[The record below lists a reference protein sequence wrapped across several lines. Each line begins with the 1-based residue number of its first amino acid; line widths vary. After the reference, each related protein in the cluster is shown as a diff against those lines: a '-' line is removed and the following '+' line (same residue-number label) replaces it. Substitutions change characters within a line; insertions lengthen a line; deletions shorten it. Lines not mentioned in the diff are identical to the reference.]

1 MTHGESKKRGIAPII
16 RWLLLLV
23 IFILPAFVLKSH
35 YLLYLATLSCVY
47 FISASGLN
55 VILGYA
61 GQISL
66 AQAAFMGIGS
76 YTVALLSPTLSFWL
90 ALPLGGIVAF
100 VLGLCLGFPSLKVK
114 HHYLAM
120 VTLGFNIIVYLVLTN
135 EQQITGGPY
144 GVFNIARPRIGA
156 FKLTSDAR
164 YHIVVAVVTFVLM
177 VLLYWALNSQ
187 WGRAFKGI
195 RENELR
201 AEMIGV
207 SLRNYKLA
215 AFAIGSGL
223 AGISGGLLAPLLSY
237 IDPTIFVIGF
247 SFQFL
252 LMVVVGGI
260 GRFEGPFI
268 GTLIVT
274 LMPEVLRIADRLY
287 FVIFAFV
294 AMLIMVFMPKGSVAL
309 WDWLFKKITGKEAP
323 QLTK

>member
-1 MTHGESKKRGIAPII
+1 MTIAQSKKTRAASLI

-23 IFILPAFVLKSH
+23 IFILPAFVVRSH
-35 YLLYLATLSCVY
+35 YMLYLATLSCIY

-66 AQAAFMGIGS
+66 AQAAFMGIGA
-76 YTVALLSPTLSFWL
+76 YTVALLGPKFSFWL
-90 ALPLGGIVAF
+90 ALPLGGLVAF

-144 GVFNIARPRIGA
+144 GIFNISRPKTGLLN
-156 FKLTSDAR
+156 FTSDHN
-164 YHIVVAVVTFVLM
+164 YHIVVAIVTYIFIVLI
-177 VLLYWALNSQ
+177 YWALNSQ

-207 SLRNYKLA
+207 NLRNYKLA

-223 AGISGGLLAPLLSY
+223 AGIAGGLLAPLFHNPPYHLQ
-237 IDPTIFVIGF
+237 P
-247 SFQFL
+247 
-252 LMVVVGGI
+252 
-260 GRFEGPFI
+260 R
-268 GTLIVT
+268 
-274 LMPEVLRIADRLY
+274 
-287 FVIFAFV
+287 
-294 AMLIMVFMPKGSVAL
+294 
-309 WDWLFKKITGKEAP
+309 
-323 QLTK
+323 